1 MAHALVKS
9 HTIKKALD
17 QGYIWVK
24 NDIGQVFKSRING
37 IIYEEKGSPSFILTC
52 EDRTTTPPSL
62 QCYQYKQYV
71 YSSCWAL
78 TKEELKPYKEEI
90 SFGDYY

>member
-1 MAHALVKS
+1 MSKSKHNSREIKQALE
-9 HTIKKALD
+9 

-24 NDIGQVFKSRING
+24 NDMGEVFKSRVNG
-37 IIYEEKGSPSFILTC
+37 ITYEEKGHPAFILTYQ
-52 EDRTTTPPSL
+52 DRSTNPPFL
-62 QCYQYKQYV
+62 QCYQYKQYI

-78 TKEELKPYKEEI
+78 TREKLKPYKEEI